1 METKELCNKIKY
13 LIKKQKSFI
22 EICNELQLKDYEVIG
37 LIGLMKQD
45 GELIDYV
52 NGELVRLKTPPK
64 INDVYQVEASSSH
77 IPLLLISDTHLC
89 SKYDRLDILRY
100 LYAKADERGVKH
112 ILHSGDFT
120 DGRSNRPEHI
130 YELREPSYEG
140 QVDYCVEKY
149 PTFDGKTYVISGNH
163 DDWWYKSTGSEIVKA
178 IANRRDDIV
187 YLGSDVADMQIGKL
201 KVRLFHG
208 KGGNAYAKCFDCE
221 TEILTENGWK
231 YFCDLTKNEKVATLN
246 LKKNEFEWQ
255 QPIDYI
261 NQQYNGE
268 MYHFKSRTID
278 MMVTPNHRMLVKR
291 YDKNILQYRKKDLI
305 MPSKSHQ
312 KINLDWQ
319 IIEAKDLENAKRQEW
334 QFKRGGQSWTGDLI
348 ESVDIPIR
356 SPKKYASNP
365 IKHIGSVKIE
375 DIAELI
381 AWYTTEGY
389 SDGKKISISQSE
401 VANSNNHKKIIDL
414 FKRIGFKK
422 IKTSGRDNKD
432 ISVYSVELSEYL
444 IRECGSGSYNKFL
457 PKWLKNQPSN
467 ILKIVFDTMIEG
479 DGWKI
484 GKSSFGY
491 KSVSKRLLDDVSEI
505 AHKLGYG
512 VSKNKDTITMSAIQN
527 YPTIN
532 NKPEKINYSGNIYCV
547 SVPNTIILVRRN
559 GKTCWSGNSYKVQKY
574 LDSIPLEERPH
585 ILQTGHIHQSFYMK
599 QDDTHCFQ
607 TSCLEDLTPF
617 ARSMGFANDKS
628 VWWVDVEMNDRGQ
641 IQNITQELETF
652 NTKKL
657 VRRK

>member
-1 METKELCNKIKY
+1 MKTKELCNKIKY
-13 LIKKQKSFI
+13 LVKKKKGFI

-52 NGELVRLKTPPK
+52 NGELVRLKTPPE
-64 INDVYQVEASSSH
+64 INDIYQVEASSSH

-140 QVDYCVEKY
+140 QVEYCVEKY
-149 PTFDGKTYVISGNH
+149 PTFSGKTYVISGNH

-178 IANRRDDIV
+178 IANRREDII
-187 YLGSDVADMQIGKL
+187 YLGSDVADMKIGKL

-208 KGGNAYAKCFDCE
+208 KGGNAYAK
-221 TEILTENGWK
+221 
-231 YFCDLTKNEKVATLN
+231 
-246 LKKNEFEWQ
+246 
-255 QPIDYI
+255 
-261 NQQYNGE
+261 
-268 MYHFKSRTID
+268 
-278 MMVTPNHRMLVKR
+278 
-291 YDKNILQYRKKDLI
+291 
-305 MPSKSHQ
+305 
-312 KINLDWQ
+312 
-319 IIEAKDLENAKRQEW
+319 
-334 QFKRGGQSWTGDLI
+334 
-348 ESVDIPIR
+348 
-356 SPKKYASNP
+356 
-365 IKHIGSVKIE
+365 
-375 DIAELI
+375 
-381 AWYTTEGY
+381 
-389 SDGKKISISQSE
+389 
-401 VANSNNHKKIIDL
+401 
-414 FKRIGFKK
+414 
-422 IKTSGRDNKD
+422 
-432 ISVYSVELSEYL
+432 
-444 IRECGSGSYNKFL
+444 
-457 PKWLKNQPSN
+457 
-467 ILKIVFDTMIEG
+467 
-479 DGWKI
+479 
-484 GKSSFGY
+484 
-491 KSVSKRLLDDVSEI
+491 
-505 AHKLGYG
+505 
-512 VSKNKDTITMSAIQN
+512 
-527 YPTIN
+527 
-532 NKPEKINYSGNIYCV
+532 
-547 SVPNTIILVRRN
+547 
-559 GKTCWSGNSYKVQKY
+559 SYKVQKY

>member
-13 LIKKQKSFI
+13 LVKKKKGFI

-100 LYAKADERGVKH
+100 LYAKADERGIKH

-187 YLGSDVADMQIGKL
+187 YLGSDVADMKIGKL

-208 KGGNAYAKCFDCE
+208 KGGNAYAK
-221 TEILTENGWK
+221 
-231 YFCDLTKNEKVATLN
+231 
-246 LKKNEFEWQ
+246 
-255 QPIDYI
+255 
-261 NQQYNGE
+261 
-268 MYHFKSRTID
+268 
-278 MMVTPNHRMLVKR
+278 
-291 YDKNILQYRKKDLI
+291 
-305 MPSKSHQ
+305 
-312 KINLDWQ
+312 
-319 IIEAKDLENAKRQEW
+319 
-334 QFKRGGQSWTGDLI
+334 
-348 ESVDIPIR
+348 
-356 SPKKYASNP
+356 
-365 IKHIGSVKIE
+365 
-375 DIAELI
+375 
-381 AWYTTEGY
+381 
-389 SDGKKISISQSE
+389 
-401 VANSNNHKKIIDL
+401 
-414 FKRIGFKK
+414 
-422 IKTSGRDNKD
+422 
-432 ISVYSVELSEYL
+432 
-444 IRECGSGSYNKFL
+444 
-457 PKWLKNQPSN
+457 
-467 ILKIVFDTMIEG
+467 
-479 DGWKI
+479 
-484 GKSSFGY
+484 
-491 KSVSKRLLDDVSEI
+491 
-505 AHKLGYG
+505 
-512 VSKNKDTITMSAIQN
+512 
-527 YPTIN
+527 
-532 NKPEKINYSGNIYCV
+532 
-547 SVPNTIILVRRN
+547 
-559 GKTCWSGNSYKVQKY
+559 SYKVQKY

>member
-13 LIKKQKSFI
+13 LVKKKKGFI

-52 NGELVRLKTPPK
+52 NGELVRLKTPPE
-64 INDVYQVEASSSH
+64 INDIYQVEASSSH

-130 YELREPSYEG
+130 YELKEPSYEG

-149 PTFDGKTYVISGNH
+149 PTFSGKTYVISGNH

-187 YLGSDVADMQIGKL
+187 YLGSDVADMKIGKL

-208 KGGNAYAKCFDCE
+208 KGGNAYAK
-221 TEILTENGWK
+221 
-231 YFCDLTKNEKVATLN
+231 
-246 LKKNEFEWQ
+246 
-255 QPIDYI
+255 
-261 NQQYNGE
+261 
-268 MYHFKSRTID
+268 
-278 MMVTPNHRMLVKR
+278 
-291 YDKNILQYRKKDLI
+291 
-305 MPSKSHQ
+305 
-312 KINLDWQ
+312 
-319 IIEAKDLENAKRQEW
+319 
-334 QFKRGGQSWTGDLI
+334 
-348 ESVDIPIR
+348 
-356 SPKKYASNP
+356 
-365 IKHIGSVKIE
+365 
-375 DIAELI
+375 
-381 AWYTTEGY
+381 
-389 SDGKKISISQSE
+389 
-401 VANSNNHKKIIDL
+401 
-414 FKRIGFKK
+414 
-422 IKTSGRDNKD
+422 
-432 ISVYSVELSEYL
+432 
-444 IRECGSGSYNKFL
+444 
-457 PKWLKNQPSN
+457 
-467 ILKIVFDTMIEG
+467 
-479 DGWKI
+479 
-484 GKSSFGY
+484 
-491 KSVSKRLLDDVSEI
+491 
-505 AHKLGYG
+505 
-512 VSKNKDTITMSAIQN
+512 
-527 YPTIN
+527 
-532 NKPEKINYSGNIYCV
+532 
-547 SVPNTIILVRRN
+547 
-559 GKTCWSGNSYKVQKY
+559 SYKVQKY

-652 NTKKL
+652 DTKKL